1 MLTHREGTRQAEL
14 LCTTSYGPKGYTVI
28 QVCIQHLVDPT
39 TTFTA
44 AFEPLTLQQYT
55 HFILIPF
62 IALQLI
68 IEDLK
73 SEDEMDT
80 YEHMTGSGD
89 VGDALQGIDDR
100 GRDDDID
107 NIIMAVV
114 RKRPV
119 VYHPTTKVHVYSSHL
134 NAGA

>member
-1 MLTHREGTRQAEL
+1 MIQA
-14 LCTTSYGPKGYTVI
+14 
-28 QVCIQHLVDPT
+28 CIQHLVDPT
-39 TTFTA
+39 TTFTT

-62 IALQLI
+62 IALRLI
-68 IEDLK
+68 MEDIK

-80 YEHMTGSGD
+80 YEYMTGSGD
-89 VGDALQGIDDR
+89 VGDVLQGLDDR
-100 GRDDDID
+100 GHDDDID

-119 VYHPTTKVHVYSSHL
+119 VHQPITKVRVYSSHL